1 MVRALCLLLL
11 VASAAAAQEPGRSL
25 IVCGEPVDVGVP
37 VVTWKD
43 PGGWDGHLE
52 TCFFDRT
59 RVLPKT
65 PAEGCDEPLRYGP
78 RRNLADDIAAEV
90 SASGW
95 SRTLLERQ
103 VEQVVVHYDECGT
116 SRRCFEVLHD
126 LRGLSCHLLLDLDG
140 TLYQTLDL
148 AERARH
154 AGGANDR
161 SIGIEIAHEG
171 PLELHPELA
180 ARYRRVREGGVERTV
195 LDLGE
200 RAGDLRAN
208 AGGKGGF
215 VVRPARTEPVTGRIQ
230 QRTYTQYDFTDE
242 QYRTLTRL
250 LRALSELFP
259 RVALEA
265 PRDAQGAIKLE
276 ALSREELAAFR
287 GVLGHFHVT
296 TAKQDPGPAFDWA
309 RALGGAR

>member
-1 MVRALCLLLL
+1 M
-11 VASAAAAQEPGRSL
+11 
-25 IVCGEPVDVGVP
+25 CGEPVDVGVP

-59 RVLPKT
+59 RVLPRT

-78 RRNLADDIAAEV
+78 RRNLAGDIAAEV
-90 SASGW
+90 SAGGW
-95 SRTLLERQ
+95 TRALLQRQ

-171 PLELHPELA
+171 PLELHPDLA
-180 ARYRRVREGGVERTV
+180 ARYRKEGERTV

-200 RAGDLRAN
+200 RASDLRT
-208 AGGKGGF
+208 KGF
-215 VVRPARTEPVTGRIQ
+215 VVRPARAEPVSGRIQ
-230 QRTYTQYDFTDE
+230 QKVYTQYDFTDE
-242 QYRTLTRL
+242 QYRTLARL
-250 LRALSELFP
+250 LEALSRLFP

-265 PRDAQGAIKLE
+265 PRDAAGALRLE

-296 TAKQDPGPAFDWA
+296 SAKQDPGPAFDWA
-309 RALGGAR
+309 RALGGTR

>member
-1 MVRALCLLLL
+1 MARSLCLLLAL
-11 VASAAAAQEPGRSL
+11 AAGSWAQEPGQSL
-25 IVCGEPVDVGVP
+25 IVCGERVDVGVP

-43 PGGWDGHLE
+43 EGGWDAHLE

-59 RVLPKT
+59 RVLPRT
-65 PAEGCDEPLRYGP
+65 PAEGCDEPMRYGP
-78 RRNLADDIAAEV
+78 RRNLAADIAAEV

-95 SRTLLERQ
+95 TRALLQRQ
-103 VEQVVVHYDECGT
+103 VEQVVVHYDGCGT
-116 SRRCFEVLHD
+116 SRGCFETLHD

-140 TLYQTLDL
+140 TVYQTLDL

-154 AGGANDR
+154 AGAVNDR

-171 PLELHPELA
+171 AFESNPGLA
-180 ARYRRVREGGVERTV
+180 ERYKKDGDRIVF
-195 LDLGE
+195 DLGE
-200 RAGDLRAN
+200 RAGDLRT
-208 AGGKGGF
+208 KGF
-215 VVRPARTEPVTGRIQ
+215 VVRPARTEPVSGRIQ
-230 QRTYTQYDFTDE
+230 QKTYTQYDFTDE

-250 LRALSELFP
+250 LKALSELFP

-265 PRDAQGAIKLE
+265 PRDAQGAIRLE

>member
-1 MVRALCLLLL
+1 MLRSPCLLLAL
-11 VASAAAAQEPGRSL
+11 TAVASAQEPGTSLPNQQL
-25 IVCGEPVDVGVP
+25 IVCGERVDVGVP

-43 PGGWDGHLE
+43 PGGWDAHLE

-59 RVLPKT
+59 RVLPRT
-65 PAEGCDEPLRYGP
+65 PAEGCDEPMRYGP
-78 RRNLADDIAAEV
+78 RRNLAADVAAEV
-90 SASGW
+90 SAGGW
-95 SRTLLERQ
+95 TRALLQRQ
-103 VEQVVVHYDECGT
+103 VEQVVVHYDGCGT
-116 SRRCFEVLHD
+116 SRGCFETLHD

-140 TLYQTLDL
+140 TVYQTLDL

-154 AGGANDR
+154 AGAANDR

-171 PLELHPELA
+171 AFESNPGLA
-180 ARYRRVREGGVERTV
+180 ERYRRVREGDVERV
-195 LDLGE
+195 VFDLGE
-200 RAGDLRAN
+200 RAEHLRT
-208 AGGKGGF
+208 KGF
-215 VVRPARTEPVTGRIQ
+215 VVRPARAEPVTGRIQ

-259 RVALEA
+259 RVPLEA
-265 PRDAQGAIKLE
+265 PRDAAGGIALE

-309 RALGGAR
+309 RALGGTR

>member
-1 MVRALCLLLL
+1 MRALCLLLL
-11 VASAAAAQEPGRSL
+11 AACAAAAQEPGRSL

-43 PGGWDGHLE
+43 PGGFDGHVE
-52 TCFFDRT
+52 TCFFDRA
-59 RVLPKT
+59 RVLPRT

-90 SASGW
+90 SAGGW
-95 SRTLLERQ
+95 TRALLQRQ

-140 TLYQTLDL
+140 TVYQTLDL

-161 SIGIEIAHEG
+161 SVGIEIAHEG
-171 PLELHPELA
+171 PLELHPGLA
-180 ARYRRVREGGVERTV
+180 SRYRRVREGEVDRTV

-200 RAGDLRAN
+200 RAADVRT
-208 AGGKGGF
+208 KGF
-215 VVRPARTEPVTGRIQ
+215 VVRPARTEPVSGRIQ
-230 QRTYTQYDFTDE
+230 QRVYTQYDFTDE

-250 LRALSELFP
+250 LEALSELFP
-259 RVALEA
+259 RVTLDA

>member
-1 MVRALCLLLL
+1 
-11 VASAAAAQEPGRSL
+11 
-25 IVCGEPVDVGVP
+25 VCGEPVDVGVP

-59 RVLPKT
+59 RVLPRT

-78 RRNLADDIAAEV
+78 RRNLAGDIAAEV
-90 SASGW
+90 SAGGW
-95 SRTLLERQ
+95 TRALLQRQ

-171 PLELHPELA
+171 PLEVHPDLA
-180 ARYRRVREGGVERTV
+180 ARYRKEGERTV

-200 RAGDLRAN
+200 RASDLRT
-208 AGGKGGF
+208 KGF
-215 VVRPARTEPVTGRIQ
+215 VVRPARAEPVSGRIQ
-230 QRTYTQYDFTDE
+230 QKVYTQYDFTDE
-242 QYRTLTRL
+242 QYRTLARL
-250 LRALSELFP
+250 LEALSRLFP

-265 PRDAQGAIKLE
+265 PRDAAGALRLE

-296 TAKQDPGPAFDWA
+296 SAKQDPGPAFDWA
-309 RALGGAR
+309 RALGGTR

>member
-1 MVRALCLLLL
+1 MRAGPLVLLLL
-11 VASAAAAQEPGRSL
+11 ASTCAGGEPGTSL
-25 IVCGEPVDVGVP
+25 LVCGEPVDVGVP

-43 PGGWDGHLE
+43 DGGFDGHLE
-52 TCFFDRT
+52 RCFFDRS
-59 RVLPKT
+59 RVLPRT
-65 PAEGCDEPLRYGP
+65 PAEGCDEPLRYGA
-78 RRNLADDIAAEV
+78 RRNLADDVAAAV

-95 SRTLLERQ
+95 TRALLARQ

-171 PLELHPELA
+171 PLELHPGLA
-180 ARYRRVREGGVERTV
+180 NRYRREGERTV
-195 LDLGE
+195 LDLGA
-200 RAGDLRAN
+200 RADDLRT
-208 AGGKGGF
+208 KGF
-215 VVRPARTEPVTGRIQ
+215 VVRPARAEPVSGRIQ

-242 QYRTLTRL
+242 QYRTLARL
-250 LRALSELFP
+250 LAALAKLLP
-259 RVALEA
+259 RVTLDA
-265 PRDAQGAIKLE
+265 PRDAAGEVRRE
-276 ALSREELAAFR
+276 ALSRDELAAYR